1 VKGEETMTKEHEDSL
16 LDKLG
21 ELKAPS
27 LDPSKRIATLRAA
40 EAAFGRKGRQAR
52 LPWRWPELALVSVI
66 AMGSLLYTAESM
78 AKIGK
83 IYGHTVAAEEAERRD

>member
-1 VKGEETMTKEHEDSL
+1 MTKEHEDDL

-27 LDPSKRIATLRAA
+27 LHPSKRIATLRAA
-40 EAAFGRKGRQAR
+40 EAAFGRQRQTR
-52 LPWRWPELALVSVI
+52 PPWRWPELALVSVI
-66 AMGSLLYTAESM
+66 AMGGLLYTAESM

-83 IYGHTVAAEEAERRD
+83 IYSHAVAAAEEAERRD